1 MAKGEALKRMNISK
15 TVTVAGHTFFAGS
28 PEVPVKLAP
37 RIEALHKQHGRVRRQ
52 VDDEPNLALTSKDK
66 KIRSHVRVEPP
77 EAGLKVTSF
86 VKCEDIRSVA
96 SERLSRRWGRVSAPT
111 MRAVGETVRILLEL

>member
-1 MAKGEALKRMNISK
+1 VIS
-15 TVTVAGHTFFAGS
+15 TNPFNQSTAGLVIVL
-28 PEVPVKLAP
+28 P
-37 RIEALHKQHGRVRRQ
+37 
-52 VDDEPNLALTSKDK
+52 LTSKDK
-66 KIRSHVRVEPP
+66 KIRSHIRVEPP

-96 SERLSRRWGRVSAPT
+96 AERLSRRWGRVSAQT

>member
-1 MAKGEALKRMNISK
+1 VSAAASSPGRGEVWLVDFDPTRGHEQAGRRPALVISTNSLNQSMAGL
-15 TVTVAGHTFFAGS
+15 VVVL
-28 PEVPVKLAP
+28 P
-37 RIEALHKQHGRVRRQ
+37 
-52 VDDEPNLALTSKDK
+52 LTSKDE
-66 KIRSHVRVEPP
+66 KIRSHVRVDPP

-96 SERLSRRWGRVSAPT
+96 SERLSRRSGRVSAPT